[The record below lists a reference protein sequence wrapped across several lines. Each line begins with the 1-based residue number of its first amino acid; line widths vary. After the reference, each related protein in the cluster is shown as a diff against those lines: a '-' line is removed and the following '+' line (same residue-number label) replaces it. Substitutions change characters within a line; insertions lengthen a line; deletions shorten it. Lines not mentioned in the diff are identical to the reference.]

1 MPSKLVELVL
11 PYETAKVQANLLS
24 RGEDSVLH
32 CEHLFTVAIDACSIL
47 SIHKMV
53 NEHRRNPVVF

>member
-11 PYETAKVQANLLS
+11 PHETTKVQANLLS

-32 CEHLFTVAIDACSIL
+32 WEHLFTVAIDACSIL
-47 SIHKMV
+47 SIH
-53 NEHRRNPVVF
+53 